1 MKAPFGFSGTDR
13 TEMQLCLGLN
23 SFKENPFLSNQ
34 REQNNLPA
42 AQIKAHL
49 AHIVS
54 GYVES
59 SIWLNLENCNGFIN
73 FYCSKNRKTFSDCQ
87 TIQQNPVLVETDKSK
102 KRHLNCKWV
111 LISQHASRSAVKIW
125 LWRGGIIPVGLS
137 HNIGFEVTIIWI
149 KPTILK
155 TTVYLKWKW

>member
-1 MKAPFGFSGTDR
+1 M
-13 TEMQLCLGLN
+13 EMQLCLGLN
-23 SFKENPFLSNQ
+23 SYSGKIPSCPINMNRTSYLQ
-34 REQNNLPA
+34 H
-42 AQIKAHL
+42 QIKAHIT
-49 AHIVS
+49 HIVS
-54 GYVES
+54 GYVKS
-59 SIWLNLENCNGFIN
+59 SLWLNLENCNGFIN
-73 FYCSKNRKTFSDCQ
+73 FYCSKNMKTFSDCQ

-102 KRHLNCKWV
+102 KRHLNCKRV

-155 TTVYLKWKW
+155 TTVYLKRKW